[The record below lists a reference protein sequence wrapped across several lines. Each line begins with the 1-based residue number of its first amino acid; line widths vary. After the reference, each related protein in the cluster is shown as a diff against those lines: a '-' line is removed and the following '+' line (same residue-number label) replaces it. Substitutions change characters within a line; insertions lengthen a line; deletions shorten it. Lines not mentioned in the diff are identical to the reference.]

1 MRRRAGPTMCLVLLL
16 VHLMGPPAGG
26 ALLRGF
32 STPRWHTLG
41 TDVVG
46 DWDLGHVD
54 ITAVRV
60 RQTPW
65 NLLLRF
71 HFRDLPAV
79 PPPGAKIGAHLSRD
93 GAQTPCCFIR
103 GDLGPTQQHSLTF
116 GRAPC
121 GIWSS
126 ADCSSME
133 LRGRYEAQKDHL
145 TLFLPLPESGFRS
158 GDVIAGCPPPDGEGR
173 CERNSPAVCTSP
185 TNGMYGYD
193 GVVITAPYTV
203 K

>member
-1 MRRRAGPTMCLVLLL
+1 MRRKAGHVLCFVLLIQL
-16 VHLMGPPAGG
+16 LAPWRAPASE
-26 ALLRGF
+26 ASPL
-32 STPRWHTLG
+32 WHTLG
-41 TDVVG
+41 TDETG

-54 ITAVRV
+54 ITAVRI

-71 HFRDLPAV
+71 YFRDLPSV
-79 PPPGAKIGAHLSRD
+79 PPAGAKVGAHLSRD
-93 GAQTPCCFIR
+93 GARTPCCFIT
-103 GDLGPTQQHSLTF
+103 GDLGPRPQHTLTF

-121 GIWSS
+121 HPWSPPG
-126 ADCSSME
+126 CSSIP
-133 LRGRYEAQKDHL
+133 LHGRYDADKDHL
-145 TLFLPLPESGFRS
+145 TLFLPFPEAGFEG

-173 CERNSPAVCTSP
+173 CDPRRPAVYTSP

-193 GVVITAPYTV
+193 GVVITASYIV